1 MVVSVDVANSNF
13 VDFEISLGETKTF
26 SFEQYVQRPGCG
38 YDVRYTVT
46 LIEASQEGLAIYN
59 EASEGASLFA
69 TLEAN
74 LLEFKPQLGSLGGKT
89 YGIFIRGHVDV
100 DPYVQEPFI
109 ATMGPVYVTVLSEEY
124 EVPNTAPEMTEF
136 ESEIE
141 VEAGSLQNITLGYPI
156 DYQLDTFQLLYFNT
170 SYTNSSEWFQ
180 ITEFSLSD
188 GL

>member
-1 MVVSVDVANSNF
+1 
-13 VDFEISLGETKTF
+13 
-26 SFEQYVQRPGCG
+26 
-38 YDVRYTVT
+38 
-46 LIEASQEGLAIYN
+46 
-59 EASEGASLFA
+59 
-69 TLEAN
+69 
-74 LLEFKPQLGSLGGKT
+74 
-89 YGIFIRGHVDV
+89 
-100 DPYVQEPFI
+100 
-109 ATMGPVYVTVLSEEY
+109 MGPVYVTVLSEEY

-136 ESEIE
+136 ESELE